1 MNFILAVFLCS
12 SIQGNSCK
20 QIQPDIK
27 EFKDHYD
34 CAIHGYQFAQETI
47 SGFDRKFVNDYKVYM
62 KFMCNKKQK
71 DQV

>member
-34 CAIHGYQFAQETI
+34 CAIHGYKFAQETI
-47 SGFDRKFVNDYKVYM
+47 SGFDRKFVNDYEVYM

>member
-12 SIQGNSCK
+12 SIQGNACK